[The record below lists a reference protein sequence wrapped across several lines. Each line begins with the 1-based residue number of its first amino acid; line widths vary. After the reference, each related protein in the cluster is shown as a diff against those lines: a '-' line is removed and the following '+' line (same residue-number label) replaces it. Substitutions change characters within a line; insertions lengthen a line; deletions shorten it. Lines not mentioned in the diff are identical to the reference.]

1 MNWTIFMKFICVL
14 KSFWNRY
21 RRIIKTHFLNVKC
34 CSNQEI
40 TIICRYYFSVP
51 FFLNMKRFFR
61 EKKTKFFYLLKWYV
75 NEEEKKCFEQIIVH
89 YLMDASPCRWNH
101 VMCQIRTNLT
111 WMLCLET
118 ITTKRR
124 KIKLVLCFSNA
135 LHVNTRVSWRQIVIS
150 AR

>member
-75 NEEEKKCFEQIIVH
+75 NEEEKKMF
-89 YLMDASPCRWNH
+89 
-101 VMCQIRTNLT
+101 RTNYCSL
-111 WMLCLET
+111 
-118 ITTKRR
+118 
-124 KIKLVLCFSNA
+124 SNGCVA
-135 LHVNTRVSWRQIVIS
+135 MSLKSCYVSDSNKFDMNAMSWDDYYKEKKNKTRS
-150 AR
+150 